1 MAPSLQESISK
12 RLIAT
17 LVKVS
22 MSLIFNSIVRRG
34 SKTATISSQGE
45 HISNFRS
52 PRPTLLRLN
61 CPPRRLFLEK
71 PTLNGLIWT
80 PRCAAYRWLSR
91 GYQGRTLLAL
101 KTQVCSLH
109 QTSPYSQRTMLAKCS
124 SSDTLTR
131 DSSFLH
137 KSLCGVRPIRSI
149 WTGTLLAK
157 VWFLSLTIQLI
168 CSTMS
173 QPSSL
178 LDSPRMTSLPGRRV
192 DSRLLELNLSNP
204 RSR

>member
-17 LVKVS
+17 SVKVN

-45 HISNFRS
+45 HTSNFRS

-61 CPPRRLFLEK
+61 YPPRRPFLEK

-91 GYQGRTLLAL
+91 DCQGRTLLAL
-101 KTQVCSLH
+101 KIQACLLH
-109 QTSPYSQRTMLAKCS
+109 QTSLSSQRTMLAKCS

-137 KSLCGVRPIRSI
+137 KSLCGVRHIRSI
-149 WTGTLLAK
+149 WMGILLAK
-157 VWFLSLTIQLI
+157 AWFSSLTIRLI
-168 CSTMS
+168 Y
-173 QPSSL
+173 
-178 LDSPRMTSLPGRRV
+178 
-192 DSRLLELNLSNP
+192 
-204 RSR
+204 